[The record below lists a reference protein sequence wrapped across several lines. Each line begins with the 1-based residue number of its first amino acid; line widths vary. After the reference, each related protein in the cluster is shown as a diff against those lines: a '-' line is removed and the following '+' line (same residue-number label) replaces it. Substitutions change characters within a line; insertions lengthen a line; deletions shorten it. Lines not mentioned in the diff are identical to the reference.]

1 MAIDW
6 GVYGVPETFVVDAKG
21 NIAYKHVGPVTEK
34 VMAETILPRVEKLRN
49 EASGA
54 GTAEAPR

>member
-1 MAIDW
+1 
-6 GVYGVPETFVVDAKG
+6 
-21 NIAYKHVGPVTEK
+21 VTEK